1 MFSVRDI
8 VLKIDLLNVYKKYNP
23 HNIYKHYMP
32 KASKKSIGKSAK
44 KPAGKAKKDSKKQ
57 DIPVTDDADS
67 DSEVLLN
74 ESETK
79 NNKEDAQNE
88 APEGDEF
95 EEAQD
100 SEVEDEDKLDED
112 VEIEEEEDEVSDE
125 SEAAEAAVTEDG
137 EYKEKCIYKYAEE
150 ASDDE
155 FDDINEEIFSDDKD
169 DQTVPERVPDTERIT
184 KPIMTKYEMVRLLG
198 IRTRQIALGAKPM
211 IKNTDNLSSKEIA
224 ALELK
229 MNMIPLIIIR
239 PLPNGR
245 KEYWKVSE
253 LQH

>member
-1 MFSVRDI
+1 
-8 VLKIDLLNVYKKYNP
+8 
-23 HNIYKHYMP
+23 MP
-32 KASKKSIGKSAK
+32 KPSKKSAK
-44 KPAGKAKKDSKKQ
+44 KPTGKAKKEPKKQ
-57 DIPVTDDADS
+57 DSPVTDAES

-88 APEGDEF
+88 AVEVDEEF

-112 VEIEEEEDEVSDE
+112 VEIEEEEDDVSDE
-125 SEAAEAAVTEDG
+125 SEAAEAAVTEEG
-137 EYKEKCIYKYAEE
+137 EYKEKCIYKHADEG
-150 ASDDE
+150 SDDE

-169 DQTVPERVPDTERIT
+169 DEKLPERVPDNERIT

-245 KEYWKVSE
+245 KEYWRVSE